1 MINVTDSPL
10 ARSPTFNPPNP
21 NCCNSGR
28 TSSLTSLTSA
38 SIRIPG
44 IRIPSPSSWNEN
56 TNIDGYANI
65 WVFVV
70 SARLVE
76 AENLSS
82 LRSNAH
88 KVIRKILLLF
98 ELSLHLNWAMPI
110 SLPTYQLFA
119 YNSLLTPWYS
129 CQARIQEFTLVG
141 APWIGEGSRDGQGPQ
156 RVQGSARW
164 GGPGGRSPREA
175 HEN

>member
-56 TNIDGYANI
+56 TNINGYDNI

-76 AENLSS
+76 AENLPS
-82 LRSNAH
+82 LRSKAH

-110 SLPTYQLFA
+110 SLPTSIVYTQHCTISQL
-119 YNSLLTPWYS
+119 
-129 CQARIQEFTLVG
+129 
-141 APWIGEGSRDGQGPQ
+141 SRKLHFLPFRYFKPNKYAMSSG
-156 RVQGSARW
+156 
-164 GGPGGRSPREA
+164 
-175 HEN
+175 HF